1 MRTFTRISGIEYRR
15 KTIKKLDR
23 EILMSDLAGLPGEL
37 LSYDDS
43 SFLLAL
49 EKGTKYSNTENLF
62 ENEKYYIAMKRLTDK
77 EKYVLYQ
84 TIVEEKRAGQVAE
97 MIRTTKENIWQIKAR
112 AIKHF
117 LENITNG
124 K

>member
-1 MRTFTRISGIEYRR
+1 
-15 KTIKKLDR
+15 
-23 EILMSDLAGLPGEL
+23 MSDLAGLPGEL